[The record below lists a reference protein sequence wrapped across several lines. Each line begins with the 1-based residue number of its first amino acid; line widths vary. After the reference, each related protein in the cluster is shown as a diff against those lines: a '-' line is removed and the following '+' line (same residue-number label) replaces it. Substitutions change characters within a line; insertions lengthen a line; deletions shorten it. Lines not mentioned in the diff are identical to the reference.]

1 MNNLTLASIQ
11 DLRTQFET
19 TLGVVQA
26 VDGVSFDI
34 QRGETLGLVGESGS
48 GKSVT
53 ALSIMRLVHAIGGHI
68 VSGRIEFNGLGN
80 LLEKDEG
87 EMRGIRGKHIAM
99 SFQDPMTYLNPVL
112 RIGDQIAETISLH
125 QSVTRRQAW
134 DGAIEAMNL
143 VGIPSP
149 QDRVNDYPHQFSGG
163 MRQRLLL
170 AIAVACKPKLLI
182 ADEPTTALDVI
193 VQDEILELLK
203 DLKAKVGTTV
213 MIITHD
219 LGMVAELADR
229 VVVMYAGK
237 VLEIAETAAL
247 FKKPLNPYT
256 EALIQ
261 SIPRIEWG
269 KRRLRTIEGNIA
281 DPIKPPPGCRFS
293 PRCQYA
299 QKICFEQDPMPTELK
314 PGHWTAC
321 HLASQV
327 YP

>member
-1 MNNLTLASIQ
+1 
-11 DLRTQFET
+11 
-19 TLGVVQA
+19 VVQA

-87 EMRGIRGKHIAM
+87 EMRRIRGKHIAM

-125 QSVTRRQAW
+125 QSVTRRQAR

-281 DPIKPPPGCRFS
+281 DPINPPPGCRFS

-299 QKICFEQDPMPTELK
+299 QKICFEQDPMLTELK
-314 PGHWTAC
+314 LGHWTAC

-327 YP
+327 YS

>member
-1 MNNLTLASIQ
+1 
-11 DLRTQFET
+11 
-19 TLGVVQA
+19 VVQA

-34 QRGETLGLVGESGS
+34 QRGETLGIVGESGS

-53 ALSIMRLVHAIGGHI
+53 ALSIMRLVHAVGGHI

-281 DPIKPPPGCRFS
+281 DPINPPPGCRFS

-299 QKICFEQDPMPTELK
+299 QKICFEQDPMLTELK
-314 PGHWTAC
+314 LGHWTAC

-327 YP
+327 YS

>member
-19 TLGVVQA
+19 SLGVVQA

-87 EMRGIRGKHIAM
+87 EMRGIRGKQIAM

-293 PRCQYA
+293 PRCQYRRRS
-299 QKICFEQDPMPTELK
+299 
-314 PGHWTAC
+314 
-321 HLASQV
+321 ASNKTLCR
-327 YP
+327 PN